1 MPTASNIYYF
11 AYGADQFIR
20 PPVILIHGAGGT
32 HLNWPAQIRRLNG
45 QRVFALDLPGHGKSE
60 GVGCQAIEDYTRV
73 LLQFMKAVRLSSAVL
88 VGHSMGSAI
97 CLDFALNHPKQVLGL
112 GLVGSGVKLRVAPEL
127 LNLSSNPSSFMS
139 AIKMVTQNSY
149 SPSAAP
155 RLKELGAQ
163 RMAEVRAS
171 VFSGDLL
178 ACDTF
183 NVIEQVNKIKVPTI
197 IICGE
202 DDLMT
207 PPNRSEYLHDHIVGS
222 ELHFIEGAG
231 HMVMLES
238 PDEVSG
244 LLGKFL
250 DRIPY

>member
-11 AYGADQFIR
+11 AHGADQFIR

-60 GVGCQAIEDYTRV
+60 GVGCQTIDDYTRV
-73 LLQFMKAVRLSSAVL
+73 IIQFMKAVRLPAAVL

-97 CLDFALNHPKQVLGL
+97 ALSLALKHPKQVLGL
-112 GLVGSGVKLRVAPEL
+112 GLVGSGAKLRVVSEL
-127 LNLSSNPSSFMS
+127 LDLSSNPASFPS

-149 SPSAAP
+149 SSSANQ

-163 RMAEVRAS
+163 RMAEVRSS
-171 VFSGDLL
+171 VFFGDLL
-178 ACDTF
+178 ACDSFDVT
-183 NVIEQVNKIKVPTI
+183 EQVKKLKVPAM
-197 IICGE
+197 IICGM

-207 PPNRSEYLHDHIVGS
+207 PQNRSEYLHDQIAGS
-222 ELHFIEGAG
+222 KLHFIEGAG
-231 HMVMLES
+231 HMVMLEA
-238 PDEVSG
+238 PDEVAG
-244 LLGKFL
+244 WLGEFL
-250 DRIPY
+250 NRISY

>member
-32 HLNWPAQIRRLNG
+32 HLNWPAQVRRLNG

-60 GVGCQAIEDYTRV
+60 GVGCQAIADYTRI
-73 LLQFMKAVRLSSAVL
+73 LLQFMKDVRLSSAVL

-97 CLDFALNHPKQVLGL
+97 CLEMAINHPKQVLGL
-112 GLVGSGVKLRVAPEL
+112 GLVGSGAKLRVAPEL
-127 LNLSSNPSSFMS
+127 LGLSSNPDSFLS

-163 RMAEVRAS
+163 RMAEVRSS

-178 ACDTF
+178 ACDNF
-183 NVIEQVNKIKVPTI
+183 NVVEQVNKIKVPSI
-197 IICGE
+197 IICGK

-207 PPNRSEYLHDHIVGS
+207 PLNRSEYLHDHIVGS
-222 ELHFIEGAG
+222 EMHIIEDAG

-238 PDEVSG
+238 PDEVAG
-244 LLGKFL
+244 LLSKFL